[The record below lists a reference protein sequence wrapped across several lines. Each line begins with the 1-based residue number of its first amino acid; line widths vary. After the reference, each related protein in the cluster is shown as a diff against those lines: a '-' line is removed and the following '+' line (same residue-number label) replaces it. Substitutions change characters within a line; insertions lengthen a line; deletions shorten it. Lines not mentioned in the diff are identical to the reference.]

1 MAIDLI
7 GNNRFS
13 RCECGSNVGG
23 MTTHGTLARVTL
35 AIERRPPRARLRQSS
50 LVWALTA
57 THFVSRAGG
66 MVRSFL
72 VLYLTQER
80 QLSPTMAGAVVAAV
94 GVGDVGSQLLGGWLG
109 DRIGRRHTMLVGFLG
124 TAVALVALGSAET
137 MPAIWA
143 AAVGVGLMAEL
154 FRPAGSAAVA
164 DLPPR
169 QRVRAFGLLFWAANL
184 GFSVATVTA
193 GIVAQNGYGLLFW
206 INAAASV
213 LAALIVWRHV
223 PETRPPTP
231 KATRRA
237 LLPVL
242 LRDPVMLAMAAIHV
256 VYFATFL
263 QTFSTLPLVMAGDG
277 HGPGTYGAVLA
288 LNGIVVV
295 QPIAV
300 RLLEGRDRASVLA
313 VSMLL
318 VGVGGGLGAVV
329 HSGASHAGSI
339 LVWTLGEIGIA
350 VMFGATFADLA
361 PADLRGRYMGVA
373 STTWSLGAVLGPLL
387 GTALLDHAGRT
398 TLWAACSATGL
409 ALFAAQQAVAPALRR
424 RSSAPAY
431 DLRPPLQGPP
441 DPTSLGRHMWAP
453 NSLPNHRPTRL
464 RPRRERP
471 MNLPKIVSHD
481 EWLVARK
488 RLLAKE
494 KDFTR
499 ARDRLNAERRRLPMV
514 RIDKEYVF
522 DGPDGKAT
530 LFDLFDG
537 RRQLIVYHFMF
548 DPAWDAG
555 REGCSI
561 VVDNIGHLAHL
572 HARDTSLV
580 LVSRAPLPKLL
591 AYQKRMGWTVPWYS
605 SYGSEFNYD
614 FHVTGDESVAP
625 VEYNYR
631 DQPELLAMGDD
642 VTGEGHGLSAF
653 LRGEADVFHT
663 YSTYARGT
671 DLLNST
677 FNYLDLTALGRQ
689 EPWEEPPGRSWL
701 PASGWWWRRHDEYEQ
716 EINDSRSRCPG

>member
-137 MPAIWA
+137 MPAICV

-164 DLPPR
+164 DLPA
-169 QRVRAFGLLFWAANL
+169 QERVRAFGLLFWAANL
-184 GFSVATVTA
+184 GFTVSTVAA
-193 GIVAQNGYGLLFW
+193 GVLAQQGYGILFW

-288 LNGIVVV
+288 LNGIVIVVV

-329 HSGASHAGSI
+329 HSGASHAGVDPRVDPRRDRHRRHVRRH
-339 LVWTLGEIGIA
+339 LCR
-350 VMFGATFADLA
+350 
-361 PADLRGRYMGVA
+361 PR
-373 STTWSLGAVLGPLL
+373 
-387 GTALLDHAGRT
+387 AG
-398 TLWAACSATGL
+398 
-409 ALFAAQQAVAPALRR
+409 
-424 RSSAPAY
+424 
-431 DLRPPLQGPP
+431 
-441 DPTSLGRHMWAP
+441 
-453 NSLPNHRPTRL
+453 RPTRPIHGRRL
-464 RPRRERP
+464 HHVEPRRRAGTTARHRAARPRWANRAVGG
-471 MNLPKIVSHD
+471 MLGD
-481 EWLVARK
+481 
-488 RLLAKE
+488 
-494 KDFTR
+494 R
-499 ARDRLNAERRRLPMV
+499 ARAVRRAGGCRPGTAPPNLRRGV
-514 RIDKEYVF
+514 RR
-522 DGPDGKAT
+522 PSHRCSKA
-530 LFDLFDG
+530 
-537 RRQLIVYHFMF
+537 R
-548 DPAWDAG
+548 PA
-555 REGCSI
+555 
-561 VVDNIGHLAHL
+561 
-572 HARDTSLV
+572 
-580 LVSRAPLPKLL
+580 
-591 AYQKRMGWTVPWYS
+591 
-605 SYGSEFNYD
+605 
-614 FHVTGDESVAP
+614 
-625 VEYNYR
+625 
-631 DQPELLAMGDD
+631 QP
-642 VTGEGHGLSAF
+642 T
-653 LRGEADVFHT
+653 
-663 YSTYARGT
+663 
-671 DLLNST
+671 
-677 FNYLDLTALGRQ
+677 
-689 EPWEEPPGRSWL
+689 
-701 PASGWWWRRHDEYEQ
+701 
-716 EINDSRSRCPG
+716 